1 MTLDTRAPGS
11 LRHAATLKASWPGP
25 SWLHYLAAVVSTC
38 EYTVARLAVSL
49 S

>member
-1 MTLDTRAPGS
+1 MTLDTRALGS
-11 LRHAATLKASWPGP
+11 LRHAATLKASWPGQ
-25 SWLHYLAAVVSTC
+25 WLHYLAAVVSTC